1 MTGFSRSFLRTALVV
16 APFALF
22 AACTDST
29 PPPAA
34 PQTPA
39 AAPAP
44 APKAAPAPEAKA
56 PEAKAEGNPA
66 EEAKEIYLQRC
77 VTCHGPAGEG
87 DGIASAALN
96 PKPRNLQDH
105 DWQDG
110 VTDEHIEKIIV
121 EGGPAVGKSVLMP
134 GNPDLA
140 DKPEVVAALVKYIR
154 ELKK

>member
-22 AACTDST
+22 ACNEPA
-29 PPPAA
+29 PPAQT
-34 PQTPA
+34 PQAPA

-44 APKAAPAPEAKA
+44 APKAPAAAEKA
-56 PEAKAEGNPA
+56 PEAKAGGNAA

-87 DGIASAALN
+87 DGIASASLN

-105 DWQDG
+105 DWQDS

-140 DKPEVVAALVKYIR
+140 DKPEVVAALTAYIR
-154 ELKK
+154 NMKK